1 MNSST
6 FVPAEEEISH
16 TCLLLQFPFE
26 TFAVPFQNTRAI
38 SFFHSKIPRYGHTNN
53 ITKLMTP
60 NDELSGGEKQDYV
73 AGLFLTSITVVFIFV
88 AWMLCLAIM
97 RRLGPR
103 QVGGWSGRLAPVT
116 PKPIVDS
123 PELEEWN
130 LEYHQRRQQ
139 LFVRCSIGLF

>member
-6 FVPAEEEISH
+6 FVPAEVKISD
-16 TCLLLQFPFE
+16 TCPLLQFPFE
-26 TFAVPFQNTRAI
+26 NFTVPFQNTRAI
-38 SFFHSKIPRYGHTNN
+38 SFFHSTIPRYGHTNN

-73 AGLFLTSITVVFIFV
+73 AGLFLTSIAVVFIFV
-88 AWMLCLAIM
+88 AWMLCLAIL

-103 QVGGWSGRLAPVT
+103 RVGGWSGRLT
-116 PKPIVDS
+116 PLIVDS

-130 LEYHQRRQQ
+130 LEYHKRRRQ
-139 LFVRCSIGLF
+139 LFVRC